1 MMSAHGEVLD
11 QQTVRFERLLPG
23 PIERVWSYL
32 VEADKRAKWLCGGE
46 TELRDGGHVDMI
58 FQNAKLSGQQDIK
71 RPDKYRDMPETVR
84 FSGTVTRC
92 EPPHVL
98 AHTWDYEDT
107 ASHVCY
113 ELSEEG
119 DQVRLVLTH
128 SKLTGRDEMQ
138 SVCGGWHTHLD
149 ILVDVLNGAEPKP
162 FWKVHTE
169 LEADYAERLRQA
181 T

>member
-1 MMSAHGEVLD
+1 MSAHGEVLD
-11 QQTVRFERLLPG
+11 AATVRFERLLPG

-32 VEADKRAKWLCGGE
+32 VDADKRARWLCGGE
-46 TELRDGGHVDMI
+46 TELRVDGRVDLV
-58 FQNAKLSGQQDIK
+58 FQNARLSGQQDIE
-71 RPDKYRDMPETVR
+71 RPEKYKDMPEKVV

-92 EPPHVL
+92 EPPHIL

-113 ELSEEG
+113 ELKEEG

-128 SKLTGRDEMQ
+128 SRLTGRDEMQ

-149 ILVDVLNGAEPKP
+149 ILVDVLQGREPQP
-162 FWKVHTE
+162 FWKVHTA
-169 LEADYAERLRQA
+169 LEAEYEQRLRQG

>member
-1 MMSAHGEVLD
+1 MSAHGEVLD

-32 VEADKRAKWLCGGE
+32 VDADKRAKWLCGGE
-46 TELRDGGHVDMI
+46 TELKTGGHVDML
-58 FQNAKLSGQQDIK
+58 FQNSQLSGQQDIE
-71 RPDKYRDMPETVR
+71 RPEKYRDMPEKVT

-92 EPPHVL
+92 EPPHML

-107 ASHVCY
+107 ASEVCY

-128 SKLTGRDEMQ
+128 SKLSGRDEMQ

-149 ILVDVLNGAEPKP
+149 ILIDVLNGVEPQP
-162 FWKVHTE
+162 FWKVHTA
-169 LEADYAERLRQA
+169 LETEYAERL
-181 T
+181 TPVT

>member
-1 MMSAHGEVLD
+1 MSAYGEILD

-23 PIERVWSYL
+23 PIDRVWSYL

-46 TELRDGGHVDMI
+46 TELKTGGHVDML
-58 FQNAKLSGQQDIK
+58 FENARLSGQEDIE
-71 RPDKYRDMPETVR
+71 RPEKYKDLPEQVSFT
-84 FSGTVTRC
+84 GTVTRC

-107 ASHVCY
+107 ASEVCY
-113 ELSEEG
+113 ELTEVGE
-119 DQVRLVLTH
+119 QVRLVITH

-138 SVCGGWHTHLD
+138 SVCGGWHTHMD
-149 ILVDVLNGAEPKP
+149 ILVDVLNGKDPQP
-162 FWKVHTE
+162 FWKVHTA
-169 LEADYAERLRQA
+169 LEAEYDKRLTQV

>member
-1 MMSAHGEVLD
+1 MSAHGEVLD

-46 TELRDGGHVDMI
+46 TELKTGGHVDML
-58 FQNAKLSGQQDIK
+58 FQNSRLSGQ
-71 RPDKYRDMPETVR
+71 YRDMPEKVT

-107 ASHVCY
+107 ASEVRY

-119 DQVRLVLTH
+119 DHVRLVLTH

-149 ILVDVLNGAEPKP
+149 ILIDVLNGVEPQP
-162 FWKVHTE
+162 FWKVHTA
-169 LEADYAERLRQA
+169 LEAEYAERL
-181 T
+181 TPVT